1 MIFATAG
8 HVDHG
13 KTSLVHTL
21 TGVDTDRLAEE
32 KARGL
37 SIDLGF
43 AYWPLRDGPTIGFV
57 DVPGHERFLRNM
69 LAGVAGLDAALLVV
83 AADDGPM
90 PQTYQHLA
98 ALSIMGVEAG
108 VVALTKCDL
117 VTDIRIENVTRAIKK
132 CLSAT
137 TLVESKIIPVSTVS
151 GCGIE
156 KLRAEIRALSAD
168 FQPRTHAGNFR
179 MTIDRAFQM
188 HGTGLVVTGTVSS
201 GTVSNGDRL
210 YFQPSGQEVRVR
222 TIHAQNEVS
231 NRGTAGQRVGLNVTG
246 SKLDTQFSG
255 RGNWLVSDALSA
267 PTQCFDAK
275 VFLRDTENN
284 PLKTWTRVHLNIGTA
299 QLVARVRPIN
309 QEELEPGCEGF
320 AHLILN
326 HPISALFGDRFILR
340 NASADRIIGG
350 GRIVD
355 PFAEKR
361 RRRLEERELRLA
373 ALDNP
378 EPENA
383 LRALLKVSPR
393 GVDISSF
400 VLARNLVAKDA
411 ERLFKNVSM
420 HLVTT
425 NHKQIAFGPERWKE
439 MGETI
444 LRTLEQASS
453 SGSDEPGLNLAMLSH
468 AIKQELSRG
477 TVSVLIDELLSDSR
491 VTFDGQYVRLPGQIR
506 SMSLEDAV
514 TTERVIEALKKST
527 SSSPAMG
534 PLADQLAIEPIRLS
548 RVLRRLEG
556 EKTVVAVAANRYFLT
571 ETMHN
576 YAESAVVVNDSSG
589 GVLQLAE
596 FRKSTGLSRNQAI
609 EVLEYFDR
617 VGFTRRVGVAR
628 IVLKDV
634 SEVFTRPP

>member
-1 MIFATAG
+1 MIIATAG

-13 KTSLVHTL
+13 KTSLVRAL

-43 AYWPLRDGPTIGFV
+43 AYWPMKGGRTIGFV

-69 LAGVAGLDAALLVV
+69 LAGVAGLDATLLVV
-83 AADDGPM
+83 AADDGVM

-98 ALSIMGVEAG
+98 VLSIMGVETV

-117 VTDIRIENVTRAIKK
+117 VTDIRIENVTQAIKK

-137 TLVESKIIPVSTVS
+137 TLAGSNIIPVSTVS
-151 GCGIE
+151 GFGIE
-156 KLRAEIRALSAD
+156 KLRTEIRALSAD
-168 FQPRTHAGNFR
+168 VPARSSIGNFR

-188 HGTGLVVTGTVSS
+188 HGTGLVLTGTVSS

-210 YFQPSGQEVRVR
+210 KLMPSGQEVRVR

-231 NRGTAGQRVGLNVTG
+231 HKGKAGQRLGLNVTG
-246 SKLDTQFSG
+246 TKLDTQFSG
-255 RGNWLVSDALSA
+255 RGNWLASGALNV
-267 PTQCFDAK
+267 PTQCFDAE
-275 VFLRDTENN
+275 VFLRGIETNS
-284 PLKTWTRVHLNIGTA
+284 LKTWTNVHLHIGTA
-299 QLVARVRPIN
+299 QLMARLRPIDE
-309 QEELEPGCEGF
+309 EELEPGSKGF
-320 AHLILN
+320 AQLILK

-350 GRIVD
+350 GCVID

-361 RRRLEERELRLA
+361 GRRQRERALRLA
-373 ALDNP
+373 ALNNP
-378 EPENA
+378 ETANA
-383 LRALLKVSPR
+383 LRELLTVSPS
-393 GVDISSF
+393 GVDISRF
-400 VLARNLVAKDA
+400 VLARNLVAKDT
-411 ERLFKNVSM
+411 EQLFRNIPM
-420 HLVTT
+420 HRVTT
-425 NHKQIAFGPERWKE
+425 NHRDTVYGPECWRAMKKI
-439 MGETI
+439 I
-444 LRTLEQASS
+444 LQSLEKASG

-468 AIKQELSRG
+468 AIGQELSRG
-477 TVSVLIDELLSDSR
+477 TVSLLIDELLIDGC
-491 VTFDGQYVRLPGQIR
+491 VTFDGQYVRLPGQMR
-506 SMSLEDAV
+506 SLSLEDAV
-514 TTERVIEALKKST
+514 TTKRVIEALKKST

-534 PLADQLAIEPIRLS
+534 PLADQLAIDPTRLL

-576 YAESAVVVNDSSG
+576 YAESVVAVNTSFD
-589 GVLQLAE
+589 GVIQLAE
-596 FRKSTGLSRNQAI
+596 FRRSTGLNRNQAI

-617 VGFTRRVGVAR
+617 IGFTRRVGAAR
-628 IVLKDV
+628 VILKDV
-634 SEVFTRPP
+634 SEVFTRPT